1 MKTIIR
7 LTILL
12 TLFFILDIV
21 YKRFDSYIM
30 LPIITFILIFMNAYD
45 FFTLRINLK
54 TGKAIRLGE
63 DSSAKWSMIIGVV
76 GGLVFFILGFRS
88 NYNDFAYWGINST
101 SYLGLFF
108 ISMGLTVYQNF
119 SILLNDKYLK
129 YKDFWVNPEV
139 RYKKI
144 RQIIIEK
151 DKITITTK
159 RDNIDYEISNGNQR
173 LKLIDFLR
181 PRLEEKLIVNE

>member
-1 MKTIIR
+1 
-7 LTILL
+7 
-12 TLFFILDIV
+12 
-21 YKRFDSYIM
+21 
-30 LPIITFILIFMNAYD
+30 MNAYD
-45 FFTLRINLK
+45 FFILRINLK

-108 ISMGLTVYQNF
+108 ISMGLTVNENF